1 MPCILPQIDV
11 CYPHFQ
17 AFPASSLLNTCSILY
32 SFPSLPGGR
41 EGLGTRLSVCTF
53 QRKKDSNFIHSLVPW
68 YEATS
73 FKMGLFLE
81 DYEIYL
87 GSLKYAL
94 CCRAGRQFAFSLE
107 SWEEKYFAL
116 ER

>member
-1 MPCILPQIDV
+1 MLP
-11 CYPHFQ
+11 
-17 AFPASSLLNTCSILY
+17 
-32 SFPSLPGGR
+32 SFPGLPCLQFAKHLQYTILVPKPSTGGR

-94 CCRAGRQFAFSLE
+94 CYRAGRQFAFSLE